1 MRIKW
6 LGHSCFK
13 ITSRNGIRIVT
24 DPFDDNVGYKLP
36 AVETD
41 IVTISHGHYDHNF
54 IDCVTGNF
62 QVVSKIGNFYIKDI
76 PITGIHTYHDD
87 EQGTKRGSNI
97 VYTFDMDGM
106 RLCHL
111 GDLGHLLTPA
121 QVEMIGKVDV
131 LLIPVG
137 GVFTINSE
145 QAFDVVKQINPSI
158 VIPMHYKT
166 AVLKFNLDTADN
178 FAANFES
185 VVRPPSQVLEMS
197 KEDLNFDKPRLY
209 VLKYE

>member
-13 ITSRNGIRIVT
+13 ITSGNGIRIVT

-54 IDCVTGNF
+54 IDCVKGNF
-62 QVVSKIGNFYIKDI
+62 QVVSKIGSFYIKDI

-97 VYTFDMDGM
+97 VYTFEMDGM

-121 QVEMIGKVDV
+121 QVEMIGKVHV

-145 QAFDVVKQINPSI
+145 QALDVVKQINPSI

-178 FAANFES
+178 FASNFER
-185 VVRPPSQVLEMS
+185 VVRPPSQVLEIS

>member
-13 ITSRNGIRIVT
+13 ITSSNGIRIVT
-24 DPFDDNVGYKLP
+24 DPFDDNVGYKIP

-54 IDCVTGNF
+54 VDCVKGNF
-62 QVVSKIGNFYIKDI
+62 HVINKVGNFYERDI

-87 EQGTKRGSNI
+87 EQGAKRGSNI
-97 VYTFDMDGM
+97 VYTFGIDGM
-106 RLCHL
+106 KLCHL
-111 GDLGHLLTPA
+111 GDLGHILTA
-121 QVEMIGKVDV
+121 SQIEMIGEIDI

-137 GVFTINSE
+137 GVYTINFE
-145 QAFDVVKQINPSI
+145 EAIKVVQQLNPSI

-166 AVLKFNLDTADN
+166 SVLKLNLDDVEKFTG
-178 FAANFES
+178 NFES
-185 VVRPPSQVLEMS
+185 IVRHPTQVLEIG
-197 KEDLNFDKPRLY
+197 KEDISGHKPRLY

>member
-1 MRIKW
+1 MRVKW

-13 ITSRNGIRIVT
+13 ITSKGGIRIVT

-54 IDCVTGNF
+54 VDCVKGNF
-62 QVVSKIGNFYIKDI
+62 ELVSKIGNFYVKDI
-76 PITGIHTYHDD
+76 PITGIHTYHDN
-87 EQGTKRGSNI
+87 EQGAKRGSNI
-97 VYTFDMDGM
+97 IYTFAIDDMK
-106 RLCHL
+106 LCHL
-111 GDLGHLLTPA
+111 GDLGHELTPS
-121 QVEMIGKVDV
+121 QIEMIGKVDI

-145 QAFDVVKQINPSI
+145 EAVKVVHQLDPRI

-166 AVLKFNLDTADN
+166 PVLKFNLDALES

-185 VVRPPSQVLEMS
+185 IVKPQTQVLEIN
-197 KEDLNFDKPRLY
+197 KEDLDFEKPRLY

>member
-1 MRIKW
+1 MKIKW

-13 ITSRNGIRIVT
+13 IKSRSGIRIVT

-54 IDCVTGNF
+54 VDCVKGDF
-62 QVVSKIGNFYIKDI
+62 EVVSKVGNFYLKDI

-87 EQGTKRGSNI
+87 EQGAKRGSNI
-97 VYTFDMDGM
+97 VYTFEVDGLK
-106 RLCHL
+106 LCHL
-111 GDLGHLLTPA
+111 GDLGHILSPS

-137 GVFTINSE
+137 GVYTINFE
-145 QAFDVVKQINPSI
+145 GALNVVQQLNPCV

-166 AVLKFNLDTADN
+166 SALKFNLDAVESFTSS
-178 FAANFES
+178 FES
-185 VVRPPSQVLEMS
+185 VVRPTSQVFEIN
-197 KEDLNFDKPRLY
+197 KEDINFDKPRLY
-209 VLKYE
+209 ILKYE

>member
-13 ITSRNGIRIVT
+13 IKSKNGIRIVT

-54 IDCVTGNF
+54 IDCVNGDF
-62 QVVSKIGNFYIKDI
+62 EVVTKVGNFYVKDI
-76 PITGIHTYHDD
+76 PITGIHTYHDE
-87 EQGTKRGSNI
+87 EQGAKRGSNI
-97 VYTFDMDGM
+97 VYTFEIDGI

-111 GDLGHLLTPA
+111 GDLGHILSPS
-121 QVEMIGKVDV
+121 QIEMIGNVDV

-137 GVFTINSE
+137 GVYTIDFKE
-145 QAFDVVKQINPSI
+145 AVTVVQQLKPDI

-166 AVLKFNLDTADN
+166 PALKFSLDAVDN
-178 FAANFES
+178 FTTSFDSIE
-185 VVRPPSQVLEMS
+185 RPQSQVLEIN
-197 KEDLNFDKPRLY
+197 KEDIKDHKPRLY
-209 VLKYE
+209 ILKYE

>member
-1 MRIKW
+1 MKIKW

-13 ITSRNGIRIVT
+13 IKSRSGIRIVT

-54 IDCVTGNF
+54 VDCVKGDF
-62 QVVSKIGNFYIKDI
+62 EVVSKVGNFYLKDI

-87 EQGTKRGSNI
+87 EQGAKRGSNI
-97 VYTFDMDGM
+97 VYTFEVDGLK
-106 RLCHL
+106 LCHL
-111 GDLGHLLTPA
+111 GDLGHVLSPS

-137 GVFTINSE
+137 GVYTINFE
-145 QAFDVVKQINPSI
+145 GALNVVQQLNPSV

-166 AVLKFNLDTADN
+166 SALKFNLDAVESFTS
-178 FAANFES
+178 NFES
-185 VVRPPSQVLEMS
+185 VVRPTSQVFEIN
-197 KEDLNFDKPRLY
+197 KEDINFDKPRLY
-209 VLKYE
+209 ILKYE

>member
-13 ITSRNGIRIVT
+13 ITSKNGIRIVT

-41 IVTISHGHYDHNF
+41 IVTISHGHFDHNF
-54 IDCVTGNF
+54 IDCIMGNF
-62 QVVSKIGNFYIKDI
+62 EVVNKVGNFYIKDV

-87 EQGTKRGSNI
+87 EQGAKRGDNI
-97 VYTFDMDGM
+97 VYTFEIDD
-106 RLCHL
+106 LKICHL
-111 GDLGHLLTPA
+111 GDLGHVLTPS
-121 QVEMIGKVDV
+121 QIEMIGKVDI

-137 GVFTINSE
+137 GVYTINSE
-145 QAFDVVKQINPSI
+145 GALNVVKQLNPSI

-166 AVLKFNLDTADN
+166 SVLKLNLDTLEGFSDN
-178 FAANFES
+178 FEN
-185 VVRPPSQVLEMS
+185 VVRVEPRVLQINR
-197 KEDLNFDKPRLY
+197 EDLDFPKPRLY
-209 VLKYE
+209 IMKYE